1 MKISELVE
9 ASNDLPVSYVPPKAE
24 EVPGGRAATITP
36 EIAKL
41 IVKSNK
47 LVTTPQAIAA
57 LRSGKVPTPIV
68 QKVGSGWNVLA
79 HGDVIAAMS
88 TAPNKAIK
96 VVTMPPNFVPAQPAT
111 NAVPGQQGAQPQGM
125 KPGGTTISAQQRT
138 NQPGLVAQAK
148 SGYNAGKDAASNVS
162 GSIRNR
168 LNKVLSVGG
177 QSI

>member
-1 MKISELVE
+1 MKISELTE
-9 ASNDLPVSYVPPKAE
+9 ASNDLPVSYVPPAPE

-36 EIAKL
+36 EIAKQ
-41 IVKSNK
+41 IVKANK

-111 NAVPGQQGAQPQGM
+111 NAVPGQQGAQQPGM
-125 KPGGTTISAQQRT
+125 KTGGTTISAQQKT

-148 SGYNAGKDAASNVS
+148 GGYNAGSNAARNLAYKVQGAVNSFTNV
-162 GSIRNR
+162 GR
-168 LNKVLSVGG
+168 
-177 QSI
+177 

>member
-1 MKISELVE
+1 MKISELLE
-9 ASNDLPVSYVPPKAE
+9 ASNDLPVSYVPPKPE

-36 EIAKL
+36 DIAKL

-96 VVTMPPNFVPAQPAT
+96 VVTMPPNYVPAQPAT
-111 NAVPGQQGAQPQGM
+111 NTVPGQQGAQQPGM
-125 KPGGTTISAQQRT
+125 KPGGTTISAQQKT
-138 NQPGLVAQAK
+138 NQPGLASQAK
-148 SGYNAGKDAASNVS
+148 AGYNS
-162 GSIRNR
+162 GSAAARS
-168 LNKVLSVGG
+168 LGYKVQGAVNSFTNLGR
-177 QSI
+177 

>member
-9 ASNDLPVSYVPPKAE
+9 ASNDLPVSYVPPAPE

-36 EIAKL
+36 EIAKQ
-41 IVKSNK
+41 IVKLNK

-111 NAVPGQQGAQPQGM
+111 NAVPGQQGAQQPGM
-125 KPGGTTISAQQRT
+125 KTGGTTISAQQKT

-148 SGYNAGKDAASNVS
+148 GGYNAGANAARNLGYKVQGAVNSFTNV
-162 GSIRNR
+162 GR
-168 LNKVLSVGG
+168 
-177 QSI
+177 

>member
-9 ASNDLPVSYVPPKAE
+9 ASNDLPVSE

-36 EIAKL
+36 EIAKQ
-41 IVKSNK
+41 IVKANK

-111 NAVPGQQGAQPQGM
+111 NAVPGQQGAQQPGM
-125 KPGGTTISAQQRT
+125 KTGGTTISAQQRT

-148 SGYNAGKDAASNVS
+148 GGYNAGANAARNLGYKVQGAVNSFTNV
-162 GSIRNR
+162 GR
-168 LNKVLSVGG
+168 
-177 QSI
+177 

>member
-1 MKISELVE
+1 MKISELTE
-9 ASNDLPVSYVPPKAE
+9 ASNDLPVSYVPPAPE

-41 IVKSNK
+41 IVKTNK

-111 NAVPGQQGAQPQGM
+111 NAVPGQQGAQQPGM
-125 KPGGTTISAQQRT
+125 KTGGTTISAQQKT

-148 SGYNAGKDAASNVS
+148 GGYNAGANAARS
-162 GSIRNR
+162 
-168 LNKVLSVGG
+168 LAYKVQGAADSFTSLGR
-177 QSI
+177 

>member
-9 ASNDLPVSYVPPKAE
+9 ASNDLPVSYVPPAPE

-111 NAVPGQQGAQPQGM
+111 NAVPGQQGAQQPGM
-125 KPGGTTISAQQRT
+125 KPGGTTISAQQKT

-148 SGYNAGKDAASNVS
+148 GGYNAGANAARNLGYKVQGAVNSFTNV
-162 GSIRNR
+162 GR
-168 LNKVLSVGG
+168 
-177 QSI
+177 

>member
-1 MKISELVE
+1 MKISELIE
-9 ASNDLPVSYVPPKAE
+9 ASNDLPVSYVPPRPE

-36 EIAKL
+36 DIAKL
-41 IVKSNK
+41 IVKTNK

-57 LRSGKVPTPIV
+57 LRSGKIPTPIV

-111 NAVPGQQGAQPQGM
+111 NAVPGQQGAQQPGM

-138 NQPGLVAQAK
+138 TQPGLVAQTK
-148 SGYNAGKDAASNVS
+148 SGYKAGKGAAQSVSSNV
-162 GSIRNR
+162 RDK
-168 LNKVLSVGG
+168 LNTVLSLGG

>member
-9 ASNDLPVSYVPPKAE
+9 ASNDLPVSYVPPAPE

-36 EIAKL
+36 EIAKQ
-41 IVKSNK
+41 IVKLNK

-111 NAVPGQQGAQPQGM
+111 NAVPGQQGAQQPGM
-125 KPGGTTISAQQRT
+125 KTGGTTISAQQRT

-148 SGYNAGKDAASNVS
+148 GGYNAGANAARNLGYKVQGAVNSFTNV
-162 GSIRNR
+162 GR
-168 LNKVLSVGG
+168 
-177 QSI
+177 

>member
-1 MKISELVE
+1 MKITELLE
-9 ASNDLPVSYVPPKAE
+9 AANDLPVSYVPPAPE

-125 KPGGTTISAQQRT
+125 KTGGTTISAQQKT

-148 SGYNAGKDAASNVS
+148 GGYNAGSNAARSLGYKVQ
-162 GSIRNR
+162 GKLDSITSLGR
-168 LNKVLSVGG
+168 
-177 QSI
+177 

>member
-9 ASNDLPVSYVPPKAE
+9 ASNDLPVSYVPPAPE

-36 EIAKL
+36 EIAKQ
-41 IVKSNK
+41 IVKANK

-111 NAVPGQQGAQPQGM
+111 NAVPGQQGAQQPGM
-125 KPGGTTISAQQRT
+125 KTGGTTISAQQKT

-148 SGYNAGKDAASNVS
+148 GGYNAGSNAARNLAYKVQGAVNSFTNV
-162 GSIRNR
+162 GR
-168 LNKVLSVGG
+168 
-177 QSI
+177 

>member
-1 MKISELVE
+1 MKITELLE
-9 ASNDLPVSYVPPKAE
+9 AANDLPVSYVPPAPD

-111 NAVPGQQGAQPQGM
+111 NAVPGQQGAQPQGL
-125 KPGGTTISAQQRT
+125 KPGGTTISAQQKT

-148 SGYNAGKDAASNVS
+148 GGYNAGKAAASNVA
-162 GSIRNR
+162 GSIRNK
-168 LNKVLSVGG
+168 LNTVLSVGG